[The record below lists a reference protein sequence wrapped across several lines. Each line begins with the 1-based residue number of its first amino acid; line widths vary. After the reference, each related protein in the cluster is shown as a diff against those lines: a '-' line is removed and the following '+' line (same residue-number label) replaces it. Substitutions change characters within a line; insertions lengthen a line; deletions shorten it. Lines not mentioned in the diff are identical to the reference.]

1 MEIIALVFSI
11 AALAVAFFYRKSGP
25 EGPQGR
31 EGIQGPKGDK
41 GDKGEPGPRGAD
53 STIPGPRGFQGIVG
67 RDGDPGK
74 SGERG
79 PQGFQGPEGT
89 GSGSPD
95 TPDQILEKLNS
106 KDVLEFKHSKILA
119 DSFYEVKKD

>member
-11 AALAVAFFYRKSGP
+11 AALAVAFFYRKPGP
-25 EGPQGR
+25 EGPQGKD
-31 EGIQGPKGDK
+31 GIQGPKGDK
-41 GDKGEPGPRGAD
+41 GEPGPKGID
-53 STIPGPRGFQGIVG
+53 STVPGPRGFQGIVG
-67 RDGDPGK
+67 RDGDPGEPGK
-74 SGERG
+74 RG

-95 TPDQILEKLNS
+95 TSDQILEKLNS